1 MNRMQVNGQ
10 KAQLLEPFG
19 KVADNALASAGACL
33 GEAAAD
39 RLRQVIA
46 RHPDIRCLGTRMGG
60 DNNLNVSMQLLRAV
74 EGQAVFLLTIQHEQ
88 AAELRNNDHGL
99 AQTRTL
105 AERENQQT
113 TGDVAGTFSEP
124 SQTAARAAGKPASAG
139 HAQRTQALSAREWEV
154 LGRLADGG
162 SNGDISARLGMA
174 VGTVRTHLIRIYK
187 KLQVHSRTQAAAIY
201 LAAQATVEQRAAVR
215 RKPKFFHKLASL
227 GLIISALA
235 MGQLAG
241 RAQNSPPAAAESLGS
256 EARPATSNAAGQP
269 YPKVDAQQRVEF
281 RLQAPSAQRVQVD
294 IGGHKYDLSKDDQG
308 WWRGVTPPLVVG
320 FHYYALV
327 VDGVAMA
334 DPASESFFGVSKMMS
349 GIDIPSTG
357 EDFYDLKNVPHGEV
371 REHWYFSNTNRAWRR
386 CFVYTPPDY
395 DSNPTARYPVV
406 YLQHG
411 AGEDERGWST
421 QGRVNF
427 ILDNLIAE
435 GKARAM
441 IVVMDNGGG
450 SALFAGN
457 RSVAGLMGGAMGTNR
472 PVPAPNA
479 STSPSRGGFGRGGP
493 GLFGGAAGLFADTLL
508 HEIIPMIDG
517 KYRTLADREHRAL
530 AGLSMGGMQTRVIGL
545 AHLETFANV
554 GIFSGGTLG
563 DLKATNSPLAKPAE
577 FNQLVKVAFV
587 SYGSMEG
594 GSKSLASYHDSL
606 VAAGITNMSYYI
618 SPGTAH
624 EWQSWRRSFY
634 QFAPM
639 LFQNP

>member
-1 MNRMQVNGQ
+1 M
-10 KAQLLEPFG
+10 
-19 KVADNALASAGACL
+19 ASSGGGL

-46 RHPDIRCLGTRMGG
+46 RHPDIRCMSKHLG
-60 DNNLNVSMQLLRAV
+60 DDHDLNISVQLLRAV
-74 EGQAVFLLTIQHEQ
+74 EGQAVFLLTIQQDNAGEW
-88 AAELRNNDHGL
+88 
-99 AQTRTL
+99 
-105 AERENQQT
+105 
-113 TGDVAGTFSEP
+113 GDNANVLVP
-124 SQTAARAAGKPASAG
+124 ARALTKRESRQKTGADAGAFPGASKPATRASGKPATAGQSA
-139 HAQRTQALSAREWEV
+139 RTQALSAREWEV

-201 LAAQATVEQRAAVR
+201 LTAQANFQKRAGVG
-215 RKPKFFHKLASL
+215 RKSTFSHKWASL
-227 GLIISALA
+227 ALIIGALA
-235 MGQLAG
+235 MGQFACL
-241 RAQNSPPAAAESLGS
+241 AQNSPTAAAESLGS
-256 EARPATSNAAGQP
+256 EARPATSNAAGQQ

-308 WWRGVTPPLVVG
+308 LWRGVTPPLVVG

-327 VDGVAMA
+327 VDGVGMA
-334 DPASESFFGVSKMMS
+334 DPASESYFGVSKMMS
-349 GIDIPSTG
+349 GIDIPSPG

-386 CFVYTPPDY
+386 CYVYTPPDY
-395 DSNPTARYPVV
+395 DSNPTARYPVL

-472 PVPAPNA
+472 PAPAPNG
-479 STSPSRGGFGRGGP
+479 STPPSRGGFGRGGA

-508 HEIIPMIDG
+508 HEIIPMIDE
-517 KYRTLADREHRAL
+517 KYRTMADRDHRGL
-530 AGLSMGGMQTRVIGL
+530 AGLSMGGMQTRAIGL
-545 AHLETFANV
+545 AHLETFANI

-594 GSKSLASYHDSL
+594 GAKSLASYHDSL

-634 QFAPM
+634 QFAPL